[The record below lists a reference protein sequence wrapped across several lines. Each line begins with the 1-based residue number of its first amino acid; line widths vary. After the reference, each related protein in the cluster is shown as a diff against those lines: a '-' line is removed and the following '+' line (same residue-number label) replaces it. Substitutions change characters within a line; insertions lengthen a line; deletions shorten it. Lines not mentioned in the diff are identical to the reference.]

1 MKIINSFRFISNLI
15 DNLTE
20 KLYQKNVTL
29 ANVFLI
35 MVKLKIIL
43 LLCTCIKCEKY
54 KFELEE
60 KLNDKIYNS
69 EILRTYRF
77 CDWDLNKFLLLL
89 RKWVYPYKYI
99 DSWSKIKKIS
109 LPNKERLYSS
119 LNLEYISN

>member
-1 MKIINSFRFISNLI
+1 MI

-20 KLYQKNVTL
+20 KLYQKKCYTCKCLLDYGKVEN
-29 ANVFLI
+29 N
-35 MVKLKIIL
+35 L

-60 KLNDKIYNS
+60 KLNDKIYSS

-77 CDWDLNKFLLLL
+77 CDWNLNKFLLLL
-89 RKWVYPYKYI
+89 RKEVYPYEYI
-99 DSWSKIKKIS
+99 DSWSKIKKTS
-109 LPNKERLYSS
+109 LPNKELLYSS

>member
-1 MKIINSFRFISNLI
+1 MSTSLSNLI

-20 KLYQKNVTL
+20 KLYRENVTL

-77 CDWDLNKFLLLL
+77 CD
-89 RKWVYPYKYI
+89 
-99 DSWSKIKKIS
+99 
-109 LPNKERLYSS
+109 
-119 LNLEYISN
+119 